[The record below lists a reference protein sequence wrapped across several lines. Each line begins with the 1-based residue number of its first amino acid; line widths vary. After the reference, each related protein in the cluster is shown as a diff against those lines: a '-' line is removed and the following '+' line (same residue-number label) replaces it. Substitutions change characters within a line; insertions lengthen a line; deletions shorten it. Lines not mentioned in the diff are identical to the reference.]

1 MITKEAYCEEHNL
14 NYEGIY
20 LIHNDISILTSRC
33 DLCEEEFNIERKKD
47 EDQEIKLKNDENALK
62 LLNTFEKS
70 NIPLRYREKDFD
82 NYVCDNDENKLNA
95 LKLIKNNQVI
105 GLGSGRAATSLVKSL
120 AKLIKLKNYNIK
132 GIPTSLQIKLV
143 AEKAGIELIQS
154 DQVNHIDIVF
164 DGADQ
169 IDSEKYVIKGGGGAL
184 LRENILFSLANK
196 VVVMAD
202 KTKFVKNFTRTVPIE
217 IHPLARNTI
226 INSIKKLG
234 GESKIRSLDRGY
246 PFFTE
251 NGNIILDCDFGT
263 IKNPKTLTQKIK
275 LIPGVLESGIFL
287 RKPDIIYKAKTNGKF
302 EII

>member
-1 MITKEAYCEEHNL
+1 MEAL
-14 NYEGIY
+14 SS
-20 LIHNDISILTSRC
+20 D
-33 DLCEEEFNIERKKD
+33 
-47 EDQEIKLKNDENALK
+47 
-62 LLNTFEKS
+62 
-70 NIPLRYREKDFD
+70 
-82 NYVCDNDENKLNA
+82 A
-95 LKLIKNNQVI
+95 LKLIKNNQII

-143 AEKAGIELIQS
+143 AEKAGIQLIES

-169 IDSEKYVIKGGGGAL
+169 IDSQKFVIKGGGGAL
-184 LRENILFSLANK
+184 LRENILFSLAKK

-202 KTKFVKNFTRTVPIE
+202 KTKFVNDFSRTVPIE
-217 IHPLARNTI
+217 IHPLARNGV

-251 NGNIILDCDFGT
+251 NGNIILDSDFGT
-263 IKNPKTLTQKIK
+263 IKNPKMLTQKIK
-275 LIPGVLESGIFL
+275 QIPGVLESGIFL
-287 RKPDIIYKAKTNGKF
+287 RKPDVIYKAKTNGKF

>member
-1 MITKEAYCEEHNL
+1 MSYDDAMEAL
-14 NYEGIY
+14 SS
-20 LIHNDISILTSRC
+20 D
-33 DLCEEEFNIERKKD
+33 
-47 EDQEIKLKNDENALK
+47 
-62 LLNTFEKS
+62 
-70 NIPLRYREKDFD
+70 
-82 NYVCDNDENKLNA
+82 A

-169 IDSEKYVIKGGGGAL
+169 IDSQKYVIKGGGGAL

-202 KTKFVKNFTRTVPIE
+202 KTKFVKNFTRTVPVE
-217 IHPLARNTI
+217 IHPLARNAI

-234 GESKIRSLDRGY
+234 GEYKIRSLDRGY

-275 LIPGVLESGIFL
+275 QIPGVLESGIFL

>member
-1 MITKEAYCEEHNL
+1 MSYDDAMGAL
-14 NYEGIY
+14 S
-20 LIHNDISILTSRC
+20 ND
-33 DLCEEEFNIERKKD
+33 
-47 EDQEIKLKNDENALK
+47 AL
-62 LLNTFEKS
+62 
-70 NIPLRYREKDFD
+70 R
-82 NYVCDNDENKLNA
+82 
-95 LKLIKNNQVI
+95 LIKNNQII
-105 GLGSGRAATSLVKSL
+105 GLGSGRAATTLVKSL

-143 AEKAGIELIQS
+143 AEKAGIELIES

-169 IDSEKYVIKGGGGAL
+169 IDSQKYVIKGGGGAL
-184 LRENILFSLANK
+184 LRENILFSLADK
-196 VVVMAD
+196 VVVIAD

-217 IHPLARNTI
+217 IHPLARNSV
-226 INSIKKLG
+226 INSIKKLD

-263 IKNPKTLTQKIK
+263 IKNPKVLTQKIK
-275 LIPGVLESGIFL
+275 QIPGVLESGIFL
-287 RKPDIIYKAKTNGKF
+287 RKPDIIYKAKENGKF

>member
-1 MITKEAYCEEHNL
+1 MSYDGAMEAL
-14 NYEGIY
+14 S
-20 LIHNDISILTSRC
+20 ND
-33 DLCEEEFNIERKKD
+33 
-47 EDQEIKLKNDENALK
+47 
-62 LLNTFEKS
+62 
-70 NIPLRYREKDFD
+70 
-82 NYVCDNDENKLNA
+82 A

-184 LRENILFSLANK
+184 LRENILFSLADK

-217 IHPLARNTI
+217 IHPLARNAI
-226 INSIKKLG
+226 VNSIKKLG

-251 NGNIILDCDFGT
+251 NGNIILDCNFGT
-263 IKNPKTLTQKIK
+263 IKNPKALTQKIK
-275 LIPGVLESGIFL
+275 QTTGVLESGIFI